1 MQITPELLKI
11 NHEDHMKVLNATF
24 LFWFRITTNAGGG
37 GGGGGTIKPASAA
50 GNNLSNAGKELLM
63 QPEGPTNFVDCFNLI
78 GQEAHDV
85 SV

>member
-11 NHEDHMKVLNATF
+11 NHEDHTKVLNPI
-24 LFWFRITTNAGGG
+24 FRFGFCITTNA
-37 GGGGGTIKPASAA
+37 GGGGGTIKPASEA

-78 GQEAHDV
+78 GEEAHDV